1 MKHTLATLLLCLLL
15 LLTGCGADTAST
27 DASGIKAVNL
37 IADGDIFYYVDEFT
51 GKNGLSM
58 CSLQNG
64 EWKTLCPDPLCTHE
78 NECILYGRRF
88 VRGVI
93 ENGKLYYSAWNVF
106 GAYQLQDGSTCVL
119 GCLDLKNMQYEDFVS
134 YDRSSLLEEFVKY
147 GDALYY
153 YYINADGG
161 YDIARY
167 DLKKSK
173 KETVLYTIDLAV
185 SSLMVSEG
193 HVAFGTGVG
202 LYLGD
207 LDPQSGKL
215 ENVWLAVPM
224 ARSFIYG
231 DICCNL
237 HDGYVYYLT
246 GRYVPE
252 GENRDSTYTGDYC
265 RFPIDGDISQS
276 ETVIRNAYGTLF
288 FQSSRIYSLPEDIVP
303 VARYYYHDQ
312 QTGPEDLPEN
322 LAEISFNRGGIAYY
336 DTETGESGLFWQK
349 DTLFIDQICTL
360 NEDWMLVKAF
370 CTENVTIGEDRF
382 IEGGYLS
389 YNHNHGYF
397 LINLKDYSYHML
409 MQRYPDH
416 GAY

>member
-134 YDRSSLLEEFVKY
+134 YDRSSLLEEFVKC

-153 YYINADGG
+153 YYINADGC
-161 YDIARY
+161 YDITRY
-167 DLKKSK
+167 DLKSK
-173 KETVLYTIDLAV
+173 KETVLFTTDIII
-185 SSLMVSEG
+185 SSLIVEKE
-193 HVAFGTGVG
+193 HIAFGTGVG

-207 LDPQSGKL
+207 LNPQSGKL
-215 ENVWLAVPM
+215 ENVRLAVPM
-224 ARSFIYG
+224 SRDFIYD
-231 DICCNL
+231 DICCYL
-237 HDGYVYYLT
+237 HDGYVYYSS
-246 GRYVPE
+246 GKYVPE
-252 GENRDSTYTGDYC
+252 GENRFSTNTGDYC

-276 ETVIRNAYGTLF
+276 ETVVRNAYGTLF
-288 FQSSRIYSLPEDIVP
+288 FQGSRIYSLPEDIVP

-370 CTENVTIGEDRF
+370 CTENVTIDEELF
-382 IEGGYLS
+382 IKGGYRA
-389 YNHNHGYF
+389 YNQNRGYY
-397 LINLKDYSYHML
+397 IVSLKDQTCRML
-409 MQRYPDH
+409 RQEYPDQ

>member
-1 MKHTLATLLLCLLL
+1 M
-15 LLTGCGADTAST
+15 
-27 DASGIKAVNL
+27 
-37 IADGDIFYYVDEFT
+37 DGYY
-51 GKNGLSM
+51 
-58 CSLQNG
+58 
-64 EWKTLCPDPLCTHE
+64 
-78 NECILYGRRF
+78 
-88 VRGVI
+88 
-93 ENGKLYYSAWNVF
+93 A
-106 GAYQLQDGSTCVL
+106 L
-119 GCLDLKNMQYEDFVS
+119 GS
-134 YDRSSLLEEFVKY
+134 YDLTTMQQTIYVTHDWGSMLEEFVKC

-207 LDPQSGKL
+207 LNPQSGKL
-215 ENVWLAVPM
+215 ENVRLAVPM

-237 HDGYVYYLT
+237 HDGYVYYLSSM
-246 GRYVPE
+246 YVPE

-276 ETVIRNAYGTLF
+276 ETVVQNAYGPAYF
-288 FQSSRIYSLPEDIVP
+288 YGSRMYYLPADVQLSFI
-303 VARYYYHDQ
+303 RYYYHDQ
-312 QTGPEDLPEN
+312 QSGPEDLPEN
-322 LAEISFNRGGIAYY
+322 LMGVSVNKGGIAYY
-336 DTETGESGLFWQK
+336 DIESGEHAEFFKK
-349 DTLFIDQICTL
+349 DTLPIGQIYYMD
-360 NEDWMLVKAF
+360 EEKMIVDAF
-370 CTENVTIGEDRF
+370 CTDNVTIGEDRF

-389 YNHNHGYF
+389 YNRNHGYF
-397 LINLKDYSYHML
+397 LNNLKDYSYHML
-409 MQRYPDH
+409 MQRYPDQ